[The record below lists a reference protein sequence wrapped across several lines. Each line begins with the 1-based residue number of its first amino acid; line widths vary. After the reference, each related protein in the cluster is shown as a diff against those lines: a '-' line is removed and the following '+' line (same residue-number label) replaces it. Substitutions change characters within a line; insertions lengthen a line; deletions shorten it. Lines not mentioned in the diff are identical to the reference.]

1 MTLKTLPLDIA
12 TFLKDS
18 GYGVL
23 GKTSSGVE
31 ISVAGYYEATTNAI
45 FLTLSGAANYN
56 DVVSPED
63 GEDTKKNLQILIRN
77 TDQQTCLDT
86 WESLN
91 KLFKAT
97 FNTTIGSTKITG
109 FEESFPSGL
118 LKKMN
123 SDYWIYVLNFIV
135 YFEE

>member
-12 TFLKDS
+12 TFLKDR

-56 DVVSPED
+56 DVVSPEE

-91 KLFKAT
+91 KLLKTT